1 MDLPILPWGASLQQS
16 NETPFARQR
25 HDLAQGFGWRKVAA
39 LASVT
44 MTVVLV
50 VLVASLPW
58 WGLSFSDGRTETYY
72 LGVPC
77 YSGGSW
83 GAGSCGEYGDR
94 SAPLRDV
101 FPVTFRLVLTA
112 LALSVFEL
120 VFLVRAA
127 IGRGH
132 GFPILVTGILG
143 SIALMVAPAYL
154 SLGLSGSTFSGS
166 QTFNGLTHTSAQGSG
181 WLLAPVVACFF
192 LGATVVAFLAARHL
206 AAGSARAFRS

>member
-1 MDLPILPWGASLQQS
+1 
-16 NETPFARQR
+16 
-25 HDLAQGFGWRKVAA
+25 
-39 LASVT
+39 

-58 WGLSFSDGRTETYY
+58 WALSYSDGRTETYY

-77 YSGGSW
+77 YTGGSW
-83 GAGSCGEYGDR
+83 AAGSCGEYNDR

-101 FPVTFRLVLTA
+101 FPLTFRLVLTA

-120 VFLVRAA
+120 VFLVRTTF
-127 IGRGH
+127 GRGH
-132 GFPILVTGILG
+132 GFPILVSGILG

-154 SLGLSGSTFSGS
+154 SLGLSGSPFSGS
-166 QTFNGLTHTSAQGSG
+166 HTFNTSAEGSG

-192 LGATVVAFLAARHL
+192 LVATIFAFLAARHL